1 MLSIEEMSQKLR
13 GIEAGNLE
21 KEEDAV
27 ETEKPFHKRPIP
39 KLILTLSLFL
49 PVSLIGLSLGVNSRT
64 KVVRFPEENQ
74 GKKYSQAEID
84 KLNQK
89 IFGLKKELF
98 ESNSDLAFLASK
110 QSVKPKQDNVL
121 IQSLPEKKIKVP
133 APPPPQTKVS
143 REYNFSSPKVTR
155 TIGPEKNKVFGSVVI
170 KSEEPTLSKEEELSD
185 AKVSTSYSG
194 SLTNPQNRQIEA
206 DLGQT
211 ALIQEMTLGKIQRG
225 QKVKAVLS
233 NPIVLSEDGEVYNSI
248 GISIVLLE
256 PLKSSRG
263 EVLVRENTE
272 ISVACRPFG
281 QMALVT
287 LKPIAIMGRSEL
299 AIPEQKIL
307 ISGLKGPI
315 APEPFAGYRRK
326 FSGNDAAQI
335 AEIALEELAPDNGIV
350 NTLGALLGR
359 RNSRAANNYRNSE
372 DLSIVPA
379 GLPLELK
386 VIGEFEVPVI
396 LGGNRVISPD
406 GEVGV
411 TK

>member
-1 MLSIEEMSQKLR
+1 MLSIEEMSQKLK
-13 GIEAGNLE
+13 GVEAANLE

-27 ETEKPFHKRPIP
+27 EIEKPFHKRPIP

-49 PVSLIGLSLGVNSRT
+49 PVSLIGLSLGANSRT
-64 KVVRFPEENQ
+64 EVVRFPEENQ

-89 IFGLKKELF
+89 ILGLKKELF

-121 IQSLPEKKIKVP
+121 IQSLPEKKIKVT
-133 APPPPQTKVS
+133 APPPETKVS

-155 TIGPEKNKVFGSVVI
+155 TIETEKKKVFGSVVI

-263 EVLVRENTE
+263 EILVRENTE

-287 LKPIAIMGRSEL
+287 LKPIAFMGRSQL

-335 AEIALEELAPDNGIV
+335 AEIALEELAPDNGII

-386 VIGEFEVPVI
+386 VLGEFEVPVI
-396 LGGNRVISPD
+396 LGGNRAVISPD
-406 GEVGV
+406 REVELA
-411 TK
+411 K